1 MKLILKIWLI
11 ITSALTNLNFNKMAT
26 KTWKLG
32 EVARGGVITAEV
44 TKGKVTVIAKD
55 WDFSTGSRKSSNQSN
70 AKELYRLEVSTD
82 GNDIDMQREITIWLQ
97 EEATSYW
104 ADEILKWIL
113 SKMDRKKRM
122 FW

>member
-1 MKLILKIWLI
+1 
-11 ITSALTNLNFNKMAT
+11 MAT

-44 TKGKVTVIAKD
+44 TKGKVTLIAKD

-70 AKELYRLEVSTD
+70 AKEMYRLEVSTD
-82 GNDIDMQREITIWLQ
+82 GNDIEMQRKITFWLE

-104 ADEILKWIL
+104 ADKILEWIL